1 MSNHQHEHH
10 PIAQAASVAA
20 GFAVTVQSRVN
31 GELSVRLDSGLQAA
45 VVSFSTGLI
54 AVGLL
59 ALFLPQLRQGVSRAV
74 SAVRVG
80 RLRPWQVM
88 GGLVGGVFVAVQSA
102 TVPLLGVALFTI
114 TIIGAQTGG
123 SVAVDRSGVGP
134 QGVIRPTR
142 NRLLAAVLAVVAVAV
157 SMSGRVDTKDFAWW
171 AVLAAFGVGVAVS
184 FQHSVNGLI
193 TREAGYP
200 LAAGFFNFL
209 WGTTLLVG
217 WALIAAA
224 LGDFAWQPLPT
235 DAWWLYIGGLLGLGF
250 ITVSAAIIHKLGG
263 LRFALGSVAGQL
275 VGAVVLDLVAPTAGS
290 HLSFQLL
297 GGLVI
302 TAGAVVL
309 ANLRPR
315 PASVGER

>member
-1 MSNHQHEHH
+1 MGSHQHEHH

-45 VVSFSTGLI
+45 VVSFGTGLI
-54 AVGLL
+54 AVALMALL
-59 ALFLPQLRQGVSRAV
+59 LQRLRTGVMLAV
-74 SAVRVG
+74 GAVRSG

-88 GGLVGGVFVAVQSA
+88 GGLVGGVFVVVQSA
-102 TVPLLGVALFTI
+102 TVPLIGVALFTI

-134 QGVIRPTR
+134 QGVIHPTR
-142 NRLLAAVLAVVAVAV
+142 NRLLAASLAVIAVAV
-157 SMSGRVDTKDFAWW
+157 SMSGRIDASDFAWW
-171 AVLAAFGVGVAVS
+171 AVLAAFAVGVAVS

-200 LAAGFFNFL
+200 LAAGFFNFF
-209 WGTTLLVG
+209 WGTSLLAV
-217 WALIAAA
+217 WALLASV
-224 LGDFAWQPLPT
+224 LGTFVWHPLPL
-235 DAWWLYIGGLLGLGF
+235 DAWWLYTGGLLGLGF

-275 VGAVVLDLVAPTAGS
+275 VGALVLDVVAPTAGS
-290 HLSFQLL
+290 EFSPQLL
-297 GGLVI
+297 GGVAI
-302 TAGAVVL
+302 TAVAVLL
-309 ANLRPR
+309 ANVRPR
-315 PASVGER
+315 TPAAGDR